1 MVQGSGEPGR
11 FYLPALIL
19 SCFFPSSA
27 FSSFC
32 KSRGGLWKGVLNSG
46 HKFRRCSSHDLG
58 NYFGEERSVL
68 KMGRVMVL
76 LTILATTTALRPG
89 APVFNR
95 RAALTGA
102 GGALFSWNGAVA
114 PVSAEG

>member
-1 MVQGSGEPGR
+1 
-11 FYLPALIL
+11 
-19 SCFFPSSA
+19 
-27 FSSFC
+27 
-32 KSRGGLWKGVLNSG
+32 
-46 HKFRRCSSHDLG
+46 
-58 NYFGEERSVL
+58 
-68 KMGRVMVL
+68 MGRVMVL